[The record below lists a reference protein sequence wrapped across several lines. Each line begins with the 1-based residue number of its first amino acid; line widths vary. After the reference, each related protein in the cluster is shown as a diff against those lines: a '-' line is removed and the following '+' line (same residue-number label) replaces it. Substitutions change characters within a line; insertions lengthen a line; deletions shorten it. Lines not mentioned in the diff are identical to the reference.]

1 LGKIGGVMMNTF
13 VAIVLGIVQ
22 GLTEF
27 LPISSSGHLV
37 IFQELF
43 GMNDLEESHLL
54 FDTLLHFGTLLSIFL
69 VYNKDI
75 YYLIKE
81 FFGILTDI
89 SKGEV
94 NIHASPYRKM
104 IMLLITATIP
114 TVIIGLLFKD
124 MFDLMFKSI
133 RVVGFTLLFTGFL
146 LSISNK
152 LISGSK
158 DEANAKYSNAFIIG
172 LFQGMAIMPGIS
184 RSGSTIVAG
193 LLNGFKKEF
202 AVKFSFLISI
212 PAILGAAVLQIPDLL
227 RQGIDSTIIF
237 PYIAG
242 TLAAAI
248 TGFIAIKFLINLLN
262 KGKFYLFSYYC
273 WGIGVFIILYSL
285 FK

>member
-1 LGKIGGVMMNTF
+1 MMNTF

-69 VYNKDI
+69 VYNKDM

-273 WGIGVFIILYSL
+273 WGVGVFIILYSL

>member
-1 LGKIGGVMMNTF
+1 MMNTF

-69 VYNKDI
+69 VYNKDM

>member
-1 LGKIGGVMMNTF
+1 MMNTF

-69 VYNKDI
+69 VYNKDM

-158 DEANAKYSNAFIIG
+158 DEADAKYSNAFIIG

-227 RQGIDSTIIF
+227 RQGMDNIIIF

-273 WGIGVFIILYSL
+273 WGVGVFIILYSL

>member
-1 LGKIGGVMMNTF
+1 MMNTF

>member
-1 LGKIGGVMMNTF
+1 MMNTF

-69 VYNKDI
+69 VYNKDM

-158 DEANAKYSNAFIIG
+158 DEADAKYSNAFIIG

-273 WGIGVFIILYSL
+273 WGVGVFIILYSL